1 MDNRDAPVTLCLH
14 TRRDDI
20 VATDMVA
27 DMGIDLEVHMVAD
40 MEVDKVA
47 DIVADMAVKKNMAD
61 MELDMMADMESDK
74 VADMVA
80 AYSKT
85 KCIGLKLKCTWLAC
99 LLKLCEFISKWDF
112 DTLP

>member
-1 MDNRDAPVTLCLH
+1 
-14 TRRDDI
+14 
-20 VATDMVA
+20 
-27 DMGIDLEVHMVAD
+27 MVAD

-85 KCIGLKLKCTWLAC
+85 KCIGLKLKCT
-99 LLKLCEFISKWDF
+99 
-112 DTLP
+112 